1 MLQVVTTQT
10 PLSQQAGYYCNVC
23 ECIVKD
29 SANFLDHI
37 NGKKHQRAL
46 GMSMRVERVGLEA
59 VTFLTLI
66 SNLLRG

>member
-1 MLQVVTTQT
+1 MTEST
-10 PLSQQAGYYCNVC
+10 PLALQAGYYCNVC

-46 GMSMRVERVGLEA
+46 GMSMRVERVGLEQ
-59 VTFLTLI
+59 VWLENKRDL
-66 SNLLRG
+66 SM